1 MPRGGARPG
10 AGRPKGALNT
20 ATKDI
25 RALAQDYGAQA
36 IATLVEL
43 MLEGENQTV
52 RKSAADSILDRGFG
66 RPGQHIE
73 VDADVKS
80 DVMVTAINLIGKK
93 ETK

>member
-1 MPRGGARPG
+1 MAHGGARPG

-25 RALAQDYGAQA
+25 RALAQQYGPQA

-43 MLEGENQTV
+43 MLQGENQTV
-52 RKSAADSILDRGFG
+52 RKSAADSLLDRGFG

-73 VDADVKS
+73 VDADVKQ
-80 DVMVTAINLIGKK
+80 DVLVTAINLVGKK
-93 ETK
+93 D